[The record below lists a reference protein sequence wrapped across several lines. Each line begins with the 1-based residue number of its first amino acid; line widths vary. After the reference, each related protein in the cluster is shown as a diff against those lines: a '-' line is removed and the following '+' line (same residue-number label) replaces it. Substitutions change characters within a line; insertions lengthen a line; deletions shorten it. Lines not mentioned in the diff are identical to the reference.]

1 MIKGILNNIFWF
13 GNKERI
19 TIYYHKG
26 GPKQMEGT
34 MKNGKSEG
42 LWVFWGEDGNINLTE
57 TYKNGELIVK
67 ELTVVSTD

>member
-1 MIKGILNNIFWF
+1 
-13 GNKERI
+13 
-19 TIYYHKG
+19 
-26 GPKQMEGT
+26 MEGT

-42 LWVFWGEDGNINLTE
+42 LWVFWDEDGNINLTE